1 MEPPKIGH
9 SFSQISRT
17 PPNPKVFPCPR
28 TSMNFNGQVD
38 GEDDDNKENI
48 NDKSLMLHLG
58 LINSIKDSLDRKI
71 NPFDD
76 FSLHLIKSRNS
87 LDTDQD
93 QANEADEPRVFSCN
107 FCHRKF
113 YSSQAL
119 GGHQNAHKRERTL
132 VKHGHN
138 AKGVTSN
145 FIGYSSMRTI
155 PPLHGFYSRNIANEY
170 HGAFGLKAHSMI
182 HKPSSSSSSPSTFF
196 PFASLTHF
204 NRRCHHGLSWLP
216 QDGRLVLDGSNMG
229 IKIGSAST
237 DTAARFD
244 GGSLNIGS
252 KLGEIGELWRSRNH
266 ERVLKA
272 RQDEMDHKLDLSL
285 KL

>member
-1 MEPPKIGH
+1 MI
-9 SFSQISRT
+9 
-17 PPNPKVFPCPR
+17 
-28 TSMNFNGQVD
+28 
-38 GEDDDNKENI
+38 
-48 NDKSLMLHLG
+48 L
-58 LINSIKDSLDRKI
+58 
-71 NPFDD
+71 
-76 FSLHLIKSRNS
+76 SLHLIKSRNL

-138 AKGVTSN
+138 ANGVTSN
-145 FIGYSSMRTI
+145 FIGYSSMRSI
-155 PPLHGFYSRNIANEY
+155 PPLHGFYSRNMTNEY

-182 HKPSSSSSSPSTFF
+182 HKPSSSSSSPLTFF

-204 NRRCHHGLSWLP
+204 DSRCHHGLSWLP
-216 QDGRLVLDGSNMG
+216 QEGRLVLDGSNMG

-237 DTAARFD
+237 DRAARFD

-252 KLGEIGELWRSRNH
+252 KLGEISELWRSRNH